1 MGLKIKRI
9 LEEKLEME
17 ILVAGKASEVISFYL
32 ANDPFTLNSL
42 MIH

>member
-17 ILVAGKASEVISFYL
+17 ILVAGKASEVISFYV
-32 ANDPFTLNSL
+32 TLRTTLS
-42 MIH
+42 H